1 MHSDRTTS
9 RAHPQSARDVVLSV
23 RDLSVSFRTHSGV
36 VRAVRGVSYDLH
48 RGEILGIVGETGS
61 GKSVSCRA
69 LTRLLPD
76 TAQIEGEVL
85 SNGVDLLSVA
95 GRELV
100 AHRGSEISMIFQD
113 PLSCLNP
120 IRTIETHL
128 AEVLQRSPS
137 TDSHSGTARRAPR
150 DETRTRAAD
159 ALRGLHI
166 NDAERRL
173 SSYPFEFSG
182 GMAQRVQIAMA
193 LAKSPQ
199 VLVADEPTTA
209 LDVTIQA
216 RILAELRRL
225 VRERD
230 LAVILVT
237 HDIGVIAETCDR
249 VAVMYHGRIVE
260 SGRVDQ
266 LIAGPAHP
274 YTNALLSSVPLIA
287 REHRLLVPIGGE
299 GLSAS
304 IEVPGCDFADRCPRA
319 TDECHASK
327 PPRVRDE
334 SREFECHHPI
344 DGAFEA
350 RCEPAE
356 PLPEVADCE
365 PIVSVRSL
373 SCVFTIRDPSG
384 AKSRLAAVDDVSFDV
399 YPGEIV
405 GVVGESGSGKS
416 TLARALMG
424 ILPPTSGTIAFE
436 GRLLHGNGWRFKEY
450 ARQVQYV
457 FQDPQGALDP
467 RMNILRQ
474 CMEPMRIHRIGTRAE
489 HRVRAE
495 ATLRACGLDTSL
507 FERKPLGLSGGQR
520 QRAVLARALM
530 MDPRVLICDEPVSA
544 MDVSVQ
550 AQVLNLIRDLA
561 FSRNVTIILISHDL
575 SVVRNMCSRVLVMY
589 RGSIVEDGPIDRIFS
604 DPQHDYTRELIAS
617 IPKVSFAALQPEGLP
632 A

>member
-1 MHSDRTTS
+1 
-9 RAHPQSARDVVLSV
+9 
-23 RDLSVSFRTHSGV
+23 
-36 VRAVRGVSYDLH
+36 VSYDLH

-76 TAQIEGEVL
+76 NARIEGEVL
-85 SNGVDLLSVA
+85 YDDVDLLAIA
-95 GRELV
+95 GRDLP
-100 AHRGSEISMIFQD
+100 AHRGREISMVFQD

-120 IRTIETHL
+120 IRTIQTHMN
-128 AEVLQRSPS
+128 EVLPLHEEFR
-137 TDSHSGTARRAPR
+137 
-150 DETRTRAAD
+150 ERAAD
-159 ALRGLHI
+159 ALRDLHI
-166 NDAERRL
+166 QDPESRL

-193 LAKSPQ
+193 LARNPH

-216 RILAELRRL
+216 RILDELQRL

-237 HDIGVIAETCDR
+237 HDIGVIAEACDR

-260 SGRVDQ
+260 SGPTDEI
-266 LIAGPAHP
+266 IASPSHP
-274 YTNALLSSVPLIA
+274 YTSALLSSVPLIA
-287 REHRLLVPIGGE
+287 REHRRLVPIRGE

-304 IEVPGCDFADRCPRA
+304 IEVTGCDFADRCPRV
-319 TDECHASK
+319 TDECRAHE
-327 PPRVRDE
+327 PPVVRDG

-344 DGAFEA
+344 RDAFAA
-350 RCEPAE
+350 RWEQAE
-356 PLPEVADCE
+356 PLRDVGDRE

-373 SCVFTIRDPSG
+373 SCVFTIREPNG
-384 AKSRLAAVDDVSFDV
+384 AKSRLAAVDDVSFNV

-405 GVVGESGSGKS
+405 GIVGESGSGKS

-424 ILPPTSGTIAFE
+424 ILPPTSGTVAFE
-436 GRLLHGNGWRFKEY
+436 DCPLHGEEWRFKEH

-467 RMNILRQ
+467 RMDILRQ
-474 CMEPMRIHRIGTRAE
+474 CMEPMRIHRIGTRTE
-489 HRVRAE
+489 HRSRAE
-495 ATLRACGLDTSL
+495 SMLRACGLDASL
-507 FERKPLGLSGGQR
+507 FDRKPLGLSGGQR
-520 QRAVLARALM
+520 QRAVLARAMM

-561 FSRNVTIILISHDL
+561 LSRNVTVIFISHDL
-575 SVVRNMCSRVLVMY
+575 SVVRNMCSRVLVMH
-589 RGSIVEDGPIDRIFS
+589 RGSIVEEGPIEQIFS
-604 DPQHDYTRELIAS
+604 APQHEYTQELIGS
-617 IPKVSFAALQPEGLP
+617 IPKVSFASVQPE
-632 A
+632 ARRA